1 MVQFKAEAA
10 REHVLYKLRSGGT
23 ESRSRVGR
31 RTRGHLSFSSK
42 RAVGQ
47 EVGSV
52 TLAVTKIS
60 TRRDAAK
67 EGWRDGGVLFLQ
79 PSRGPTGSCMP
90 LGSEKILELSQWWVL
105 QNTRLRVVHFAR
117 DEKMRACNSDINME
131 EGTRIK
137 SLKSRKR
144 GTSRGKRRGD
154 GG

>member
-1 MVQFKAEAA
+1 LVVQFKAEAA

-42 RAVGQ
+42 QAVGQ

-67 EGWRDGGVLFLQ
+67 ECWRDGGVLFLQ
-79 PSRGPTGSCMP
+79 PSRGTDWVMHA
-90 LGSEKILELSQWWVL
+90 LGIGKDSRIVSVVGFAKHKA
-105 QNTRLRVVHFAR
+105 TRSSFR
-117 DEKMRACNSDINME
+117 
-131 EGTRIK
+131 
-137 SLKSRKR
+137 
-144 GTSRGKRRGD
+144 
-154 GG
+154 